1 MSSNGGGIG
10 QDEDGDDISDADR
23 RWKPAAAGGGDTESC
38 VSGLSRAVISISRLV
53 EPRGKEVLHPSDS
66 LDGQMFRIG
75 RRRGPPFAAAAGGAR
90 ALYIRKLLHRPRFA
104 ALLHRIFFPF
114 LPV

>member
-1 MSSNGGGIG
+1 MSCSTRSGSRETVSSNGGGIG

-90 ALYIRKLLHRPRFA
+90 VLYKNLALYL
-104 ALLHRIFFPF
+104 
-114 LPV
+114 